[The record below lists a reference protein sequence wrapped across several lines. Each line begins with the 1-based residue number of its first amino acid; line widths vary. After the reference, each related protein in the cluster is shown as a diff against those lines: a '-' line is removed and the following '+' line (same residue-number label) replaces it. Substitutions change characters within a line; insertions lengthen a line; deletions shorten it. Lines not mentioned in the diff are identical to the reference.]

1 MFVVLVT
8 FLGNFVVGG
17 LIGICGIAGFLLPMM
32 YAGLLGFPVGQS
44 LALSFLAFFVSGA
57 IGSYNFH
64 KQGNLDI
71 RFSLIIGAG
80 SFVGGLLGVKLNALV
95 TPFQAKILLYLVV
108 LLSGLSILLRREK
121 PGGNAGNARGAGNTG
136 NAKNAGNS
144 DTGTAAPSSH
154 SVPTDGLLGSKVF
167 VVLFGFVTG
176 AICSL
181 SGAGGPVLVMPLLV
195 ALGMPVHMSIGIALF
210 DSVFIALPACA
221 GYMMQCDLSQIGM
234 LILITVVAH
243 GAGVVL
249 GSSNAHKI
257 KQRPLKM
264 GVAVFSICL
273 SIYMIGS
280 MVL

>member
-32 YAGLLGFPVGQS
+32 YAGLLGFSVGQS

-57 IGSYNFH
+57 IGAFNYH

-95 TPFQAKILLYLVV
+95 TPSQAKLLLYLVV
-108 LLSGLSILLRREK
+108 LLSGLSILLRKDK
-121 PGGNAGNARGAGNTG
+121 PAGKASARNTSVGNATG
-136 NAKNAGNS
+136 NS
-144 DTGTAAPSSH
+144 APR
-154 SVPTDGLLGSKVF
+154 DGLLGSPVF
-167 VVLFGFVTG
+167 VVLFGFITG

-234 LILITVVAH
+234 LVLITILAH
-243 GAGVVL
+243 GGGVVI

-257 KQRPLKM
+257 KQKPLKM
-264 GVAVFSICL
+264 GVAIFSICL
-273 SIYMIGS
+273 SVYMIGT
-280 MVL
+280 MILR

>member
-32 YAGLLGFPVGQS
+32 YAGLLGFSVGQS

-57 IGSYNFH
+57 IGSFNYH

-71 RFSLIIGAG
+71 RFSLVIGAG
-80 SFVGGLLGVKLNALV
+80 SFAGGLLGVRLNALV
-95 TPFQAKILLYLVV
+95 TPSQAKLLLYLVV
-108 LLSGLSILLRREK
+108 LLSGLSILLRKDK
-121 PGGNAGNARGAGNTG
+121 PAG
-136 NAKNAGNS
+136 
-144 DTGTAAPSSH
+144 TGTAASNSTSGNSAPR
-154 SVPTDGLLGSKVF
+154 DGLLGSTVF
-167 VVLFGFVTG
+167 VVLFGFITG

-234 LILITVVAH
+234 LVLITVLAH
-243 GAGVVL
+243 GGGVVI

-257 KQRPLKM
+257 KQKPLKM
-264 GVAVFSICL
+264 GVAIFSIGL
-273 SIYMIGS
+273 SVYMIGT
-280 MVL
+280 MLF

>member
-1 MFVVLVT
+1 MFVGLVT
-8 FLGNFVVGG
+8 FLGNFIVGG
-17 LIGICGIAGFLLPMM
+17 LIGVCGIAGFLLPMM
-32 YAGLLGFPVGQS
+32 YTGLLGFPVGQS
-44 LALSFLAFFVSGA
+44 LALSFLAFFVSGV

-64 KQGNLDI
+64 RQGNLDI
-71 RFSLIIGAG
+71 RFSLVLGAG

-95 TPFQAKILLYLVV
+95 TPYQAKLLLYLVV

-121 PGGNAGNARGAGNTG
+121 PVAKTGDEAGSLTE
-136 NAKNAGNS
+136 S
-144 DTGTAAPSSH
+144 T
-154 SVPTDGLLGSKVF
+154 VPRDGLLRSKGF
-167 VVLFGFVTG
+167 VALFGFVTG

-195 ALGMPVHMSIGIALF
+195 AMGMPVHMAIGIALF

-221 GYMMQCDLSQIGM
+221 GYMMQCDLSQIG
-234 LILITVVAH
+234 LLALITVLAH
-243 GAGVVL
+243 GGGVVI

-273 SIYMIGS
+273 AAYMLWG
-280 MVL
+280 MVR

>member
-71 RFSLIIGAG
+71 RFSLVIGAG

-121 PGGNAGNARGAGNTG
+121 TGKDGKAGSAGNAGNAA
-136 NAKNAGNS
+136 
-144 DTGTAAPSSH
+144 GTAALSGH
-154 SVPTDGLLGSKVF
+154 SVPTDGLLGSRVF

-234 LILITVVAH
+234 LILITMVAH

-257 KQRPLKM
+257 KQKPLKM

>member
-8 FLGNFVVGG
+8 FLGNFIVGG
-17 LIGICGIAGFLLPMM
+17 MIGICGIAGFLLPMM
-32 YAGLLGFPVGQS
+32 YAGVLGFSVGQS

-57 IGSYNFH
+57 IGSYNYH

-95 TPFQAKILLYLVV
+95 TPSQAKLLLYLVV
-108 LLSGLSILLRREK
+108 LLSGLSILLRKDK
-121 PGGNAGNARGAGNTG
+121 PAGNGTTSAGNPS
-136 NAKNAGNS
+136 GNS
-144 DTGTAAPSSH
+144 APR
-154 SVPTDGLLGSKVF
+154 DGLLGSPVF
-167 VVLFGFVTG
+167 VVLFGFITG

-221 GYMMQCDLSQIGM
+221 GYMMQCDLSQIGL
-234 LILITVVAH
+234 LILITILAH
-243 GAGVVL
+243 GGGVVI

-257 KQRPLKM
+257 KQKPLKM
-264 GVAVFSICL
+264 GVAIFSICL
-273 SIYMIGS
+273 SLYMIAT
-280 MVL
+280 MLF

>member
-57 IGSYNFH
+57 IGSYNYH

-95 TPFQAKILLYLVV
+95 SPFQAKMLLYLVV
-108 LLSGLSILLRREK
+108 LLSGLSILLRKEK
-121 PGGNAGNARGAGNTG
+121 AAGEKRPAGGV
-136 NAKNAGNS
+136 
-144 DTGTAAPSSH
+144 APR
-154 SVPTDGLLGSKVF
+154 DGLLGSTVF
-167 VVLFGFVTG
+167 VVLFGFITG

-210 DSVFIALPACA
+210 DSVFIALPACV

-234 LILITVVAH
+234 LVLITILAH
-243 GAGVVL
+243 GGGVL
-249 GSSNAHKI
+249 IGSSNAHKI
-257 KQRPLKM
+257 RQRPLKM

-273 SIYMIGS
+273 SVYMIWG
-280 MVL
+280 MVG

>member
-121 PGGNAGNARGAGNTG
+121 PGRNTGNARG
-136 NAKNAGNS
+136 AGNS
-144 DTGTAAPSSH
+144 DTGTAAPSGH
-154 SVPTDGLLGSKVF
+154 SVPTDGLLGSRVF

-257 KQRPLKM
+257 KQGPLKM

>member
-8 FLGNFVVGG
+8 FLGNFIVGG

-64 KQGNLDI
+64 RQGNLDI

-80 SFVGGLLGVKLNALV
+80 SFVGGLLGVRLNALV
-95 TPFQAKILLYLVV
+95 TPFQAKLLLYLVV

-121 PGGNAGNARGAGNTG
+121 PAGTAGNGAAASPGKS
-136 NAKNAGNS
+136 APKN
-144 DTGTAAPSSH
+144 
-154 SVPTDGLLGSKVF
+154 GLLGSPVF

-234 LILITVVAH
+234 LVLITILAH
-243 GAGVVL
+243 GIGVL
-249 GSSNAHKI
+249 IGSSNAHKI
-257 KQRPLKM
+257 KQKPLKI
-264 GVAVFSICL
+264 GVAVFSVCL
-273 SIYMIGS
+273 SLYMIGT
-280 MVL
+280 MMWG

>member
-8 FLGNFVVGG
+8 FLGNFIVGG

-32 YAGLLGFPVGQS
+32 YAGLLGFSVGQS
-44 LALSFLAFFVSGA
+44 LALSFLAFFVSGV
-57 IGSYNFH
+57 IGSVNYH

-71 RFSLIIGAG
+71 RFSLILGAG
-80 SFVGGLLGVKLNALV
+80 SFAGGLLGVKLNALV
-95 TPFQAKILLYLVV
+95 TPSQAKLLLYLVV
-108 LLSGLSILLRREK
+108 LLSGLSILLRKEK
-121 PGGNAGNARGAGNTG
+121 PAAKGGSSGGNGNGSGNG
-136 NAKNAGNS
+136 NGNS
-144 DTGTAAPSSH
+144 SNGSISLPRSAPR
-154 SVPTDGLLGSKVF
+154 DGLLGSTVF
-167 VVLFGFVTG
+167 VILFGFVTG

-221 GYMMQCDLSQIGM
+221 GYMMQCDLSQIG
-234 LILITVVAH
+234 LLVAVTVLAH
-243 GAGVVL
+243 GGGVLL

-257 KQRPLKM
+257 KQKPLKM
-264 GVAVFSICL
+264 GVAIFSICL

-280 MVL
+280 MML

>member
-8 FLGNFVVGG
+8 FLGNFLVGG

-95 TPFQAKILLYLVV
+95 TPFQAKMLLYLVV
-108 LLSGLSILLRREK
+108 LLSGLSILLRKEK
-121 PGGNAGNARGAGNTG
+121 PA
-136 NAKNAGNS
+136 
-144 DTGTAAPSSH
+144 GTAGGGASSAGKSAPKE
-154 SVPTDGLLGSKVF
+154 GLLGSPVF

-210 DSVFIALPACA
+210 DSVLIALPACA
-221 GYMMQCDLSQIGM
+221 GYMMQCDLSQIG
-234 LILITVVAH
+234 LLVLITILAH
-243 GAGVVL
+243 GIGVL
-249 GSSNAHKI
+249 IGSSNAHKI
-257 KQRPLKM
+257 KQKPLKM
-264 GVAVFSICL
+264 GVAVFSVCIAV
-273 SIYMIGS
+273 YMIWN
-280 MVL
+280 MVWG

>member
-1 MFVVLVT
+1 MFVILVT
-8 FLGNFVVGG
+8 FLGNFIVGG

-57 IGSYNFH
+57 IGSYNYH

-95 TPFQAKILLYLVV
+95 TPFQAKMLLYLVV
-108 LLSGLSILLRREK
+108 LLSGFSILMRKEK
-121 PGGNAGNARGAGNTG
+121 PAGNPVS
-136 NAKNAGNS
+136 KL
-144 DTGTAAPSSH
+144 APRS
-154 SVPTDGLLGSKVF
+154 GLLGSTVF
-167 VVLFGFVTG
+167 VVLFGFITG

-210 DSVFIALPACA
+210 DSVFIALPACT
-221 GYMMQCDLSQIGM
+221 GYMMQCDLSQIG
-234 LILITVVAH
+234 LLALITILAH
-243 GAGVVL
+243 GGGVVL

-257 KQRPLKM
+257 KQKPLKL

-273 SIYMIGS
+273 SIYMIMG
-280 MVL
+280 MML